1 MNKDCS
7 YWRLRP
13 LGCGSLLFATLL
25 TGCLVSSASAM
36 ETSAGEVDISST
48 TRYQLQWAG
57 SPDKKLLPNETS
69 DQDFS
74 ELLGVQ
80 YTSSKIDGLSFS
92 FLGKYSKD
100 LDGTA
105 EGSVFQDYLDVSSN
119 ERQRLDA
126 YYAYAEKRDIVPGLD
141 MRLGRQYVYGAEVV
155 HFDGLWMKADR
166 LLDNR
171 FSVEAFGGQIVQMYS
186 DLNKNEVGGINV
198 GYYPMKELALYLN
211 SVFYVEN
218 SFEAQAYWRPMEWL
232 KVNGRWELLNTRN
245 REASFDVIGDIHA
258 TDTTVGV
265 NVFRRFKIAQH
276 TPEDFLFDYTSS
288 LDTINN
294 IKRLYLS
301 REEAYTQY
309 TLSVSQPIP
318 HQKGLS
324 VFVRGTVRDLDHDD
338 AETLYTTDFYSLTGG
353 INVDEWLGLKGF
365 HLSTGV
371 TWWWEDRNRMYE
383 AESRSVFLDARQ
395 ELPYKLELS
404 GGFYYKDEDVNS
416 LIEGEGAAHYYGAL
430 KYKFAKDKWTEVK
443 YEYERDDYYKEFGV
457 GDINVLT
464 LTLHANF

>member
-7 YWRLRP
+7 CWRLRP
-13 LGCGSLLFATLL
+13 LGFESLLFATLL
-25 TGCLVSSASAM
+25 TGCFISSASAI
-36 ETSAGEVDISST
+36 ETPAGQMDISST
-48 TRYQLQWAG
+48 TRYQLSWAA
-57 SPDKKLLPNETS
+57 SPDKKFLPNETS

-80 YTSSKIDGLSFS
+80 YESSKMEGLSFS
-92 FLGKYSKD
+92 FLGKYAKD

-105 EGSVFQDYLDVSSN
+105 DGSVFQDYLDVSSK

-126 YYAYAEKRDIVPGLD
+126 YYAYAEKKDIVPGLD

-155 HFDGLWMKADR
+155 HFDGLCLRADR
-166 LLDNR
+166 VWNNL
-171 FSVEAFGGQIVQMYS
+171 FSVEVFGGQIAQMYS
-186 DLNKNEVGGINV
+186 DLKQDGVGGVNL
-198 GYYPMKELALYLN
+198 GYYPIKELALYLN

-218 SFEAQAYWRPMEWL
+218 SFEAQAYWRPMEAL
-232 KVNGRWELLNTRN
+232 KVNGRWAFLDSRN
-245 REASFDVIGDIHA
+245 REASFDVIGDIHR
-258 TDTTVGV
+258 TETTVGF
-265 NVFRRFKIAQH
+265 NVFRRFKIAQN
-276 TPEDFLFDYTSS
+276 TPEDFLFDYTYS
-288 LDTINN
+288 LDTMNN

-301 REEAYTQY
+301 KEEAYTQY
-309 TLSVSQPIP
+309 TLSVSQSVP

-324 VFVRGTVRDLDHDD
+324 IFVRGAARNLDHDN

-353 INVDEWLGLKGF
+353 INLDEWLGLKGF
-365 HLSTGV
+365 HLNTGV

-395 ELPYKLELS
+395 ELPYKLELA

-443 YEYERDDYYKEFGV
+443 YEYERDDYYREFGV
-457 GDINVLT
+457 GEINVLT